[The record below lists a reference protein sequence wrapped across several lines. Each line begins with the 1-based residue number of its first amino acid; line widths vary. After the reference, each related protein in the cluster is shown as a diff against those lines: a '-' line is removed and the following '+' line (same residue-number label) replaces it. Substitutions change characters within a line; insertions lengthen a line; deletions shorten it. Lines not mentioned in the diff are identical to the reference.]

1 MMETN
6 INDKGK
12 IFTNVITKK
21 PVSVTIQTKTQRIHG
36 ELYVRIGER
45 LKDEINSA
53 EQFLAVTN
61 AIVFDNVNL
70 EKVQYRCHFLLVNL
84 EQIIW
89 LIPDDEIDRRVDEE
103 VGEKG

>member
-1 MMETN
+1 METN
-6 INDKGK
+6 ITDKGK

-21 PVSVTIQTKTQRIHG
+21 PVPVTIQTKTQLIHG

-61 AIVFDNVNL
+61 AVVFDHLNE
-70 EKVQYRCHFLLVNL
+70 EKEQYRCHFLLVNI

-89 LIPDDEIDRRVDEE
+89 LIPDDEIDHREDDE